1 MGKKELIPPEK
12 WEGLKAALEDASGGK
27 KSTPRRQAAEP
38 AKTRMKSGTKPVDG
52 KKKGGKEP
60 KKKDKKDK
68 KKRKK
73 KEKRKRKTGK

>member
-1 MGKKELIPPEK
+1 MAKKELIPPEK

-38 AKTRMKSGTKPVDG
+38 AKARKTGAPKPVDG
-52 KKKGGKEP
+52 KKKGKKES

-68 KKRKK
+68 KKKK
-73 KEKRKRKTGK
+73 RKEKRKGKAGK